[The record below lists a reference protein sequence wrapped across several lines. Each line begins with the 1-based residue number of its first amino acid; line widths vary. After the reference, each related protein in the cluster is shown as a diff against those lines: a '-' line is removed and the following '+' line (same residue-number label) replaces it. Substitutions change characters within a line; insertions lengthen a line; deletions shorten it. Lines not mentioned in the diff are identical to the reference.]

1 MVNNNAI
8 LVSYH
13 ETYFNKVLFIMREPG
28 GGKTDSD
35 STKGNKEWFLDVC
48 KGGKN
53 NLQTRYFNR
62 FSEML
67 KFVNCEN
74 LSNSAYTNIKLNSGG
89 TSVSKDYWKITKE
102 EKKGVVDKLIDNI
115 KPEII
120 FTCWDIFNS
129 VCTYADIKKDG
140 LKYNPNRIKRAC
152 EYRGVQVYEILH
164 PCRSPKI
171 ILEGTDS
178 SKNNKE

>member
-1 MVNNNAI
+1 MVNNDAK
-8 LVSYH
+8 LVSYP
-13 ETYFNKVLFIMREPG
+13 ETNFNKVLFIMREPG
-28 GGKTDSD
+28 GGKSDCD
-35 STKGNKEWFLDVC
+35 STKGNEEWFREVC
-48 KGGKN
+48 GDRKN
-53 NLQTRYFNR
+53 GLQTRYFNR

-67 KFVNCEN
+67 KFVNREN

-89 TSVSKDYWKITKE
+89 KSASNEYRKITKE
-102 EKKGVVDKLIDNI
+102 KKKYVVDKLIDNI
-115 KPEII
+115 NPEII
-120 FTCWDIFNS
+120 FTCGDIFDS
-129 VCTYADIKKDG
+129 VCTYADAKIDG
-140 LKYNPNRIKRAC
+140 LKYNSNRTKRAC